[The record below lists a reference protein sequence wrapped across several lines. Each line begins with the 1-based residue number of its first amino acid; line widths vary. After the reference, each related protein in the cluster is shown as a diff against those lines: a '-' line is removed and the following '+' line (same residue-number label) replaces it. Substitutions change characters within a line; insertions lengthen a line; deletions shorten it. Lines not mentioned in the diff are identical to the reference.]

1 MQSLDIL
8 IGLVTVYL
16 ILGLAV
22 TAIVEGIASYLDVR
36 SRNLESALVTFLKGD
51 LTNLRGQTSSFPTS
65 FSPTP

>member
-36 SRNLESALVTFLKGD
+36 SRNLESALVTEPVRIFVFEAYHAPRKEHV
-51 LTNLRGQTSSFPTS
+51 
-65 FSPTP
+65 